1 LVATHLQAA
10 EEMSMRPEDIELS
23 RRYAD
28 ILRAR
33 GNAER
38 TIDNYL
44 YAVKG
49 FAEFLG
55 ERGLGSAS
63 ADDIVAYQVQIVA
76 SGRSDSCVR
85 VATYA
90 LRGFLEHVLERADA
104 KLAKLPRPRQPKRLP
119 EVLSPEE
126 VTAII
131 DAAPSPKYRAAFML
145 CYGAGLRTEEAVHLL
160 PHHIDSERMLIRVE
174 QGKGRKD
181 RQVMLSL
188 VLLAEL
194 RACWRRY
201 RPESFLIEGKHPG
214 QPIDATSIQR
224 AFREARERA
233 GVRKHVTPRSLRH
246 AFATHLIERGTNLRK
261 VQALLGHQSLNTTA
275 IYVHLAKN
283 WLGEIK
289 SPLDSLREEDQK
301 PKA

>member
-1 LVATHLQAA
+1 
-10 EEMSMRPEDIELS
+10 MRPEDIELT
-23 RRYAD
+23 RRFPD

-33 GNAER
+33 GNADS

-44 YAVKG
+44 YSVKG
-49 FAEFLG
+49 LAQFLG
-55 ERGLGSAS
+55 ERGLKSAD
-63 ADDIVAYQVQIVA
+63 ADDIVAYQIAIAA

-104 KLAKLPRPRQPKRLP
+104 KLAKLPCPRQPKRLP

-126 VTAII
+126 VGAII

-145 CYGAGLRTEEAVHLL
+145 CYGAGLRTDEVVHLL

-174 QGKGRKD
+174 QGKGKKD

-188 VLLAEL
+188 SLLEEL
-194 RACWRRY
+194 RACWKRY
-201 RPESFLIEGKHPG
+201 RPGQFLIEGKHRG

-233 GVRKHVTPRSLRH
+233 GVQKRVTPRSLRH
-246 AFATHLIERGTNLRK
+246 AFATHLIEQGTNLRK

-275 IYVHLAKN
+275 IYVHLAKT
-283 WLGEIK
+283 WLHEVK
-289 SPLDSLREEDQK
+289 SPLDSLKEHK